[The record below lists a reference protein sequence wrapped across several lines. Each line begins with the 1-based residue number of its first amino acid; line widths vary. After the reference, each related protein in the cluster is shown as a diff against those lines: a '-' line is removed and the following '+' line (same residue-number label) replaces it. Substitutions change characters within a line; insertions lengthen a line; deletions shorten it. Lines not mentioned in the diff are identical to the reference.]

1 MRALRV
7 GARQATSAGLPA
19 QRVEFMQVVKAC
31 FVLIL
36 GLMVGPPAAAEVQEV
51 DPASLR
57 PSHQHQQVAV
67 IVKGVVEKYHYKKQ
81 PLDDAWSERILERY
95 LESLDGNR
103 NFFLQSDIDNFNLYR
118 HRLDDSLR
126 TAALEPAFNIFRVYR
141 QRVDERVAYAK
152 SLLGR
157 KFDFSRDEIYQ
168 FDREDVPWAASPAE
182 LDEIWR
188 QRVKNDVLGL
198 RMADKSEAD
207 IRETLEKRYD
217 GIARRVHQLTADDVF
232 QTFINSYTLT
242 LEPHTSYMSPSV
254 SENFDISMRLSLE
267 GIGAVLRSENE
278 YTEIQSVVSG
288 GPAKRSG
295 QLHAGDRIVAV
306 AQGSDGEMVDV
317 VGWRLQEVVKLIRG
331 PKGST
336 VRLQVL
342 PKDEVINGK
351 PKEVA
356 IVRDKIKLE
365 DQAAKSQVI
374 QGLDGMD
381 NVKIGVIEVPAFYRD
396 FQGESRGDKDFRS
409 TTRDVRALLGELQA
423 QGVDGVVV
431 DLRDN
436 GGGSLSEATELTG
449 LFIESGP
456 VVQVKDAYGDVE
468 VERDPDKSIAYA
480 GPLLVLVNR
489 NSASASEIFAGA
501 IQDYKRG
508 IVVGE
513 PTFGKG
519 TVQTLVD
526 LDRFVRGQ
534 DVDLGRLRLTMAQ
547 FFRINGG
554 STQHRG
560 VVPDIVF
567 PTASGAAEH
576 GERALDNA
584 LPWASIEPARYRPR
598 GAGALSHL
606 QERHQARITQDPGFQ
621 LLGTQEAMLQEIRD
635 QKALSLLEAK
645 RKAEREERERVSLE
659 SKNRFRIAAGLKPI
673 EEDVED
679 GEVNEEEDEAE
690 AEAIKRIQVDEAAR
704 ILADQILAGRPLTAM
719 H

>member
-1 MRALRV
+1 M
-7 GARQATSAGLPA
+7 QAT
-19 QRVEFMQVVKAC
+19 KAC
-31 FVLIL
+31 LFLIL
-36 GLMVGPPAAAEVQEV
+36 GLIFGAPAAAEPQEV
-51 DPASLR
+51 DPDSLR

-81 PLDDAWSERILERY
+81 ALDDAWSERILERY
-95 LESLDGNR
+95 LESLDANR
-103 NFFLQSDIDNFNLYR
+103 SFFLQSDIDNFNLYR

-141 QRVDERVAYAK
+141 HRVDERVAYAK
-152 SLLGR
+152 KLLER
-157 KFDFSRDEIYQ
+157 EFDFSRDEYYQ
-168 FDREDVPWAASPAE
+168 FDREGAPWAASPAE
-182 LDEIWR
+182 LDESWR
-188 QRVKNDVLGL
+188 RRVKNDVLAL
-198 RMADKSEAD
+198 RMADKSEAE

-217 GIARRVHQLTADDVF
+217 GIARRVSQLTADDVF

-278 YTEIQSVVSG
+278 FTEIQSVVSG

-295 QLHAGDRIVAV
+295 QLRAGDRIVAV
-306 AQGSDGEMVDV
+306 AQGEDGEMVDV

-356 IVRDKIKLE
+356 LVRDKIKLE
-365 DQAAKSQVI
+365 DQAAKSRVI
-374 QGLDGMD
+374 EGLEGMD

-423 QGVDGVVV
+423 QAVDGVVV

-560 VVPDIVF
+560 VVPDILF
-567 PTASGAAEH
+567 PTASGAADH

-584 LPWASIEPARYRPR
+584 LPWASIEPARYSPR
-598 GAGALSHL
+598 GIGEVAYLRD
-606 QERHQARITQDPGFQ
+606 RHQARIAKDAGFQ
-621 LLGTQEAMLQEIRD
+621 LLSSQEAMLKEIRD
-635 QKALSLLEAK
+635 TQELSLVEAQ
-645 RKAEREERERVSLE
+645 RKQELDNRERASLE
-659 SKNRFRIAAGLKPI
+659 SKNRFRVASGLDPI
-673 EEDVED
+673 DMNADDE
-679 GEVNEEEDEAE
+679 GEEDEAE

-704 ILADQILAGRPLTAM
+704 ILADQILASRPLTAM